1 MSIKE
6 LKVYIH
12 TLYTLW
18 HVYYKTFY
26 NKEIAPNIIP
36 HIKAKAILYIL
47 CNPFRKKVNI
57 NTVERVREKKQYFS

>member
-47 CNPFRKKVNI
+47 CNPFRKKLI
-57 NTVERVREKKQYFS
+57 